1 MKKTLTSLF
10 LVLFMFSC
18 DKKDDE
24 PKVDIPQD
32 RETILREHIFNGKT
46 KWKLTEMGSDIE
58 RDNNGTTSKNWFGQL
73 PECRTDN
80 VYEFSTLG
88 IKYSTINI
96 DEGSSSCSENEINY
110 LTLAYFLEF
119 SSDYEK
125 AAVEVD
131 GEAMLKTFNVFHSHH
146 LELDDFKHTW
156 EIKEVTGNKFVI
168 DALIIPSESEK
179 MVSQTATV
187 TIVFEKIN

>member
-58 RDNNGTTSKNWFGQL
+58 RDNNGTTSKNWWGQL

-80 VYEFSTLG
+80 VYEFRVLS
-88 IKYSTINI
+88 INI
-96 DEGSSSCSENEINY
+96 DEGASDCSDDES
-110 LTLAYFLEF
+110 LFMSQAFFLSF
-119 SSDYEK
+119 SNDYSK
-125 AAVEVD
+125 ASVDID
-131 GEAMLKTFNVFHSHH
+131 GEGMVKFFNVPNVFN
-146 LELDDFKHTW
+146 LKAYYNHTW
-156 EIKEVTGNKFVI
+156 HFKEVTLTRLVI